1 MFCDLIFSPPIRG
14 CFKRS
19 HGTKSAQ
26 SQTSMCARMCSE
38 MNIHQ
43 ILYKLSHCSSN
54 SMLHPPQRRNVW
66 TCSRLRLTLVRF
78 SMTCRILQMH
88 RAAALKLPAGLKS
101 GRRLGVD
108 DGLKQLL
115 VCGELYPA
123 VLVGGVPPG
132 CQKCS
137 SPKWLVLFI

>member
-1 MFCDLIFSPPIRG
+1 
-14 CFKRS
+14 
-19 HGTKSAQ
+19 
-26 SQTSMCARMCSE
+26 
-38 MNIHQ
+38 
-43 ILYKLSHCSSN
+43 
-54 SMLHPPQRRNVW
+54 
-66 TCSRLRLTLVRF
+66 
-78 SMTCRILQMH
+78 MH

>member
-1 MFCDLIFSPPIRG
+1 M
-14 CFKRS
+14 
-19 HGTKSAQ
+19 
-26 SQTSMCARMCSE
+26 
-38 MNIHQ
+38 
-43 ILYKLSHCSSN
+43 
-54 SMLHPPQRRNVW
+54 

-123 VLVGGVPPG
+123 VLVGGVPLG
-132 CQKCS
+132 CQKCL
-137 SPKWLVLFI
+137 SPCSVHDEQSQKNGWRRKESVVRGKSE